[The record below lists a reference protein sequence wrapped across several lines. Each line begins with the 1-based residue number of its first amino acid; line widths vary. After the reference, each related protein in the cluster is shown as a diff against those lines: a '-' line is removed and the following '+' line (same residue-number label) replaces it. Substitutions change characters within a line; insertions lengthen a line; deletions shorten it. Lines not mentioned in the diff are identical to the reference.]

1 MTAAARIEVQKLAH
15 ELQAEPESL
24 AYLESLPATE
34 LATLRHGVSR
44 AIFAANEHR
53 IKPLGALARRVPP
66 ALAARVAKAALGPLL
81 CGRVASVMHPKTAVP
96 LAGHLDAEFLAKVT
110 LFLDPAASA
119 AIIAE
124 LDDDLVIGVGNQLLE
139 SGDSMVLAR
148 FITVVDT
155 DVVLALAET
164 ANGGQLLDVA
174 VYAEDHER
182 VGELLMLLPEEKLT
196 EVVEATAANP
206 ARAEESVAL
215 IAQLDV
221 ESQRRLADI
230 AATLSAAVPEGIV
243 AAVVRIDAWPD
254 LLPALQSLS
263 PEAISA
269 FVNVPTLLD
278 AAVVDQLI
286 ASVRA
291 ADEQGGGQLPF
302 RMLLDVLDAVDD
314 AHRAMLG
321 ELTQLDDTE
330 TVAWAAKS
338 TGTTEGQVRQA
349 LASLRAGEPLPEEF
363 RAALAAS

>member
-15 ELQAEPESL
+15 ELQVEPASL
-24 AYLESLPATE
+24 DYLQSLPAAE

-96 LAGHLDAEFLAKVT
+96 LAGHLDAEFLANVT
-110 LFLDPAASA
+110 LSLDPAASA

-124 LDDDLVIGVGNQLLE
+124 LDDDLVIGVGRRLLE
-139 SGDSMVLAR
+139 NGESMVLAR

-155 DVVLALAET
+155 QVVMALAET
-164 ANGGQLLDVA
+164 ATGGQLLDVA
-174 VYAEDHER
+174 VYAEDHLR
-182 VGELLMLLPEEKLT
+182 VGELLLLLPDEKLRG
-196 EVVEATAANP
+196 VVEATAANP

-215 IAQLDV
+215 ISQLDL

-230 AATLSAAVPEGIV
+230 AAALPEAVPEAVV
-243 AAVVRIDAWPD
+243 AAIVRMDAWPD

-263 PEAISA
+263 PEAIRA

-278 AAVVDQLI
+278 ASVVDRLVV
-286 ASVRA
+286 AVRT
-291 ADEQGGGQLPF
+291 ADEETGGQLPF

-314 AHRAMLG
+314 AHRAVLG
-321 ELTQLDDTE
+321 ELTQLEDDA

-338 TGTTEGQVRQA
+338 TGTTEGQVREALSALRAGKPLPDDFRGA
-349 LASLRAGEPLPEEF
+349 LAS
-363 RAALAAS
+363 S